1 MGIQHLNRYLKE
13 KCNTGTCN
21 TGAIKHISFN
31 DLRGKRIAVDI
42 SIYMYKFSAEGAL
55 IDNMYQMI
63 GLFKLNGIIP
73 FFVFDGKPPQQ
84 KYELLKIRKQEKI
97 VAEEKFKQ
105 FEATPLNER
114 EVEKFINPFKPY
126 WQNRYYRALFD
137 IKTDTTGQQR
147 RDVVINYLEGLEWT
161 MKYYTSGCPDWRW
174 RYKYNYP
181 PLLQDLIKHV
191 PVFSTEFVIQKP
203 KNPVTEIVQLC
214 YVLPRN
220 SLALLPKILHEQ
232 LLEKHS
238 DWYKNDCEFV
248 WAYCRYF
255 WESHVNMNE
264 IDINELEQF
273 ILANKK
279 TFI

>member
-1 MGIQHLNRYLKE
+1 MSLQFIVPK
-13 KCNTGTCN
+13 
-21 TGAIKHISFN
+21 
-31 DLRGKRIAVDI
+31 
-42 SIYMYKFSAEGAL
+42 
-55 IDNMYQMI
+55 
-63 GLFKLNGIIP
+63 
-73 FFVFDGKPPQQ
+73 PQQ
-84 KYELLKIRKQEKI
+84 SIE
-97 VAEEKFKQ
+97 
-105 FEATPLNER
+105 
-114 EVEKFINPFKPY
+114 
-126 WQNRYYRALFD
+126 D
-137 IKTDTTGQQR
+137 
-147 RDVVINYLEGLEWT
+147 
-161 MKYYTSGCPDWRW
+161 
-174 RYKYNYP
+174 
-181 PLLQDLIKHV
+181 
-191 PVFSTEFVIQKP
+191 
-203 KNPVTEIVQLC
+203 IVQLC